1 LPNGVALLAL
11 GDFQTTGCELWRS
24 DGTPEGTQLVKDI
37 NPGQVGSLSHEQ
49 RNVLRIGNQVYFP
62 ADDGA
67 RGREL
72 WVTDGTP
79 AGTRLAAELCPG
91 TCDYSI
97 FALYQ
102 ILGQFVA
109 LTRENSTGNKYQLFA
124 IDLNTRSGSRIGP
137 ALLSIGSLTG
147 FQGKYYFS
155 CTITEEDNEELCV
168 TDGTDAGTKL
178 FAEIRP
184 GPSGSRPRILTPLL
198 NRLVFF
204 ADNGVTGFEPWS
216 TDGTTTALVAD
227 IRPGATSSE
236 TRFGFNAQVIT
247 RFDTQPLTLLFAAD
261 DGAHGAELW
270 RTDGTAAETALVKD
284 WVVGPGSSDPQSV
297 GAVSISAIYSFVSP
311 ATGREPGMVSLGGAV
326 AIPLGDIYPGSAGS
340 SPSFFLTNGADIYFT
355 ATSLAYG
362 RELWRTTLGGATA
375 ALVAD
380 LAPGATSSELHAA
393 LAMPTYFL
401 LSADAGGIGREL
413 YRSVPGGATGLLK
426 DINPGAP
433 GSNPGNYFVYSNT
446 IFFTAYNADT
456 GTELWRTDG
465 TANGT
470 MLFKNIGDDVSSS
483 IQTGEPFVAGSDGSL
498 WFAACADGNILGT
511 ACDLWRSAGSLTN
524 TTILSTTGR
533 TNLYQYYAA
542 MVNGVLVFS
551 CGVGETEPCRTDGSV
566 GGTTRLRDLHPGGGG
581 YVAPIIRVGGAVYM
595 RANYGPNLG
604 VVYRTDGTVSNT
616 IPVSVTASLYG
627 TEIGGAYYDYDG
639 NALTRSSL
647 QLTETVVFKVLP
659 DVTGD
664 DSIQFAPTVNGHFF
678 FAIERD
684 DSNGPRPSDLW
695 YSDGTP
701 EGTRF
706 VRTID
711 VDDYRGFQPML
722 TTLGDTLFFVSDVD
736 GAGRELWRSDGSS
749 AGTGRV
755 RDIYPGA
762 GGANPMHLTVFQG
775 KLYFAATDADGRRL
789 LYVSDGSEAG
799 TRPVRADAD
808 APVAVHALKSTGA
821 GLYFA
826 AADGTHGV
834 EPWRSDGTAAGT
846 ALVQDIAPGLDN
858 SNPSNF
864 TLAGRHVFFGA
875 ITPQIGRELWAI
887 AQPVRVLLPSVLRQ

>member
-1 LPNGVALLAL
+1 
-11 GDFQTTGCELWRS
+11 
-24 DGTPEGTQLVKDI
+24 
-37 NPGQVGSLSHEQ
+37 
-49 RNVLRIGNQVYFP
+49 
-62 ADDGA
+62 
-67 RGREL
+67 
-72 WVTDGTP
+72 
-79 AGTRLAAELCPG
+79 
-91 TCDYSI
+91 
-97 FALYQ
+97 
-102 ILGQFVA
+102 
-109 LTRENSTGNKYQLFA
+109 
-124 IDLNTRSGSRIGP
+124 
-137 ALLSIGSLTG
+137 
-147 FQGKYYFS
+147 
-155 CTITEEDNEELCV
+155 
-168 TDGTDAGTKL
+168 
-178 FAEIRP
+178 
-184 GPSGSRPRILTPLL
+184 
-198 NRLVFF
+198 
-204 ADNGVTGFEPWS
+204 
-216 TDGTTTALVAD
+216 
-227 IRPGATSSE
+227 
-236 TRFGFNAQVIT
+236 
-247 RFDTQPLTLLFAAD
+247 
-261 DGAHGAELW
+261 
-270 RTDGTAAETALVKD
+270 
-284 WVVGPGSSDPQSV
+284 
-297 GAVSISAIYSFVSP
+297 
-311 ATGREPGMVSLGGAV
+311 
-326 AIPLGDIYPGSAGS
+326 
-340 SPSFFLTNGADIYFT
+340 
-355 ATSLAYG
+355 
-362 RELWRTTLGGATA
+362 
-375 ALVAD
+375 
-380 LAPGATSSELHAA
+380 
-393 LAMPTYFL
+393 
-401 LSADAGGIGREL
+401 
-413 YRSVPGGATGLLK
+413 
-426 DINPGAP
+426 
-433 GSNPGNYFVYSNT
+433 
-446 IFFTAYNADT
+446 
-456 GTELWRTDG
+456 
-465 TANGT
+465 
-470 MLFKNIGDDVSSS
+470 
-483 IQTGEPFVAGSDGSL
+483 
-498 WFAACADGNILGT
+498 
-511 ACDLWRSAGSLTN
+511 
-524 TTILSTTGR
+524 
-533 TNLYQYYAA
+533 
-542 MVNGVLVFS
+542 
-551 CGVGETEPCRTDGSV
+551 
-566 GGTTRLRDLHPGGGG
+566 
-581 YVAPIIRVGGAVYM
+581 
-595 RANYGPNLG
+595 
-604 VVYRTDGTVSNT
+604 
-616 IPVSVTASLYG
+616 VTASLYG